1 VQTAHRGDQPPEDPV
16 SSQLK
21 EAGVPAELVK
31 IAGAPHAFWNG
42 EQWFSTTM
50 ELTAKHFRTYL
61 GN

>member
-1 VQTAHRGDQPPEDPV
+1 
-16 SSQLK
+16 
-21 EAGVPAELVK
+21 VPAELVK